1 MCVCVCGDAASFS
14 GRASVLPCH
23 SWSPIISCPLWC
35 SFGCSQLRCMPPH
48 KLGRCP
54 YVEGIEVGIDRRRCC
69 CISAYSDRRFF
80 CKEKRMPSTAYCLVC
95 LHPTMRKKDCR
106 LRVLG
111 VHKQQQQGMYRNF
124 LFLVRSAVE
133 SSSARRMT
141 LPVYQLESF
150 RNVDTDN
157 PADLVVR
164 ISRFGAVPSV
174 RLA

>member
-1 MCVCVCGDAASFS
+1 
-14 GRASVLPCH
+14 
-23 SWSPIISCPLWC
+23 
-35 SFGCSQLRCMPPH
+35 
-48 KLGRCP
+48 
-54 YVEGIEVGIDRRRCC
+54 
-69 CISAYSDRRFF
+69 
-80 CKEKRMPSTAYCLVC
+80 MPSTAYCLVC

-111 VHKQQQQGMYRNF
+111 VHKQQRQGMYRNF

-150 RNVDTDN
+150 RNVNTDN

-174 RLA
+174 RLNIDLVAERACGHGPPDCGTLCGVAAAVFGVLRSSGQELSVSSQVLPQLVVV